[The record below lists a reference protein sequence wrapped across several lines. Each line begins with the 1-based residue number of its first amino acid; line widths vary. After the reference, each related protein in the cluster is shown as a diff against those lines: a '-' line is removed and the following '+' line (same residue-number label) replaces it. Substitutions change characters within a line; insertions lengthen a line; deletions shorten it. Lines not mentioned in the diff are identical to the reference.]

1 MFKFITVFGA
11 RSFSVAGL
19 REDPHPS
26 DTDSYRFSFT
36 VYSVSVD
43 EFCKAIYALHTNAT
57 DSEKYATY
65 EDVVI
70 KTSSMNDALRIT
82 REGYCLNITRGN
94 FKVIYSGWVSDM
106 YKLCKQIEVD
116 YNTHIQP
123 EDDNH
128 NG

>member
-36 VYSVSVD
+36 VYSISVD

-57 DSEKYATY
+57 DPDKYARY
-65 EDVVI
+65 EDVAI
-70 KTSSMNDALRIT
+70 STPSKQDTLRIT
-82 REGYCLNITRGN
+82 REGYSLYITRGN
-94 FKVIYSGWVSDM
+94 LKVIYSGWVKDM
-106 YKLCKQIEVD
+106 YELCKQLEVD
-116 YNTHIQP
+116 YSTHIQP